1 MSQTLHGEPA
11 VRDATSDAVA
21 PRRTAR
27 AVPALVGELAPVL
40 VATVVFLALAVSAD
54 LPWTHGLR
62 ALLTVLVTQVLPGA
76 LLWRAVRPPRG
87 WWLEDLTMGFA
98 LGSVVAVATQVVA
111 GLSGQAWLS
120 VALPLALGVVL
131 IGLPGTRTRVL
142 SARTTPL
149 PWWFSSVSALASFA
163 AVPQLLAYFRQVPLT
178 WATGFRT
185 PHVDAYFHLAVSAEL
200 AHRGPTTFPWVAS
213 EPLAYHWF
221 SHAWVAQISQSA
233 GVPLDETLF
242 RFAPVLLPLVAALV
256 VATAAVRLS
265 GRAWAGPVA
274 AVLTMAGGDFTVFG
288 TVEPN
293 RAVDPLSPS
302 LGLSLPMLVALVVVL
317 ACRWRGQARSCAVLL
332 IPLLAVGAA
341 GTKGSALPLVV
352 AGLGVAA
359 GAMLVLDRSRVRR
372 LSLDLLLVVGCL
384 GFAVVVVFH
393 GSGEGLHLAPLWL
406 RDSPSNST
414 WVGQAVAV
422 VSEVARRSARGA
434 GILLL
439 LGSARGRRDP
449 LSWTLAGAGAAGTL
463 AVVMFSHPGGSQ
475 GYFALNAI
483 PLLAIGSA
491 LGLVVLVDALR
502 QNAVAPVLVGL
513 LAGPLV
519 ALAPTLLTGRLTRVH
534 AVRHEAQLL
543 AIAAVVLA
551 LAGAA
556 GARSVG
562 RRRGV
567 ALASAVAVALLSAGV
582 AVVGHGLVRPAA
594 PPRAVPITQ
603 DTPLAVSRGQVAAAR
618 WIRDHSG
625 ADDVVMTNRHCV
637 GTTAPV
643 HCDSRRFVVAAFS
656 ERQVLLEGWTNT
668 PRATEVAPS
677 GRSSIVVDYWEP
689 DLLRLNDGF
698 IARPTATAAARLR
711 GLGVRWVMVDE
722 TRPHA
727 PTLEPFARL
736 RFRAQGVAVSELLPG

>member
-1 MSQTLHGEPA
+1 
-11 VRDATSDAVA
+11 
-21 PRRTAR
+21 
-27 AVPALVGELAPVL
+27 VGELAPALLAAVVL
-40 VATVVFLALAVSAD
+40 GTLAVAAD
-54 LPWTHGLR
+54 LPWLHAVG
-62 ALLTVLVTQVLPGA
+62 ALLTVLLTQVLPGA
-76 LLWRAVRPPRG
+76 LLWRTVRPREG

-98 LGSVVAVATQVVA
+98 IGSVLAVATQVVA
-111 GLSGQAWLS
+111 GLAGQVWLS
-120 VALPLALGVVL
+120 AALPLTVAVVVL
-131 IGLPGTRTRVL
+131 GLPATRTRVL

-149 PWWFSSVSALASFA
+149 PWWVSGISALASFA

-233 GVPLDETLF
+233 GVPMDETLF
-242 RFAPVLLPLVAALV
+242 RFAPVLLPLVAALI

-265 GRAWAGPVA
+265 GRAWTGPVA

-317 ACRWRGQARSCAVLL
+317 ACRWRGEARPYAVLL
-332 IPLLAVGAA
+332 IPALAVGAA

-352 AGLGVAA
+352 AGLGLAA
-359 GAMLVLDRSRVRR
+359 AAMLVLDRSRLRA
-372 LSLDLLLVVGCL
+372 LLLDLLLVVGCL

-393 GSGEGLHLAPLWL
+393 GSGEGLHLDPLWL
-406 RDSPSNST
+406 RHTPATST
-414 WVGQAVAV
+414 WAGRTVTL

-439 LGSARGRRDP
+439 LGSVRGRRDP
-449 LSWTLAGAGAAGTL
+449 LAWTLAGAGAAGTL

-491 LGLVVLVDALR
+491 LGLVVLVDALHAK
-502 QNAVAPVLVGL
+502 AVTPVVIGLV
-513 LAGPLV
+513 AGPVV
-519 ALAPTLLTGRLTRVH
+519 ALAPTLLIGHLSHVH
-534 AVRHEAQLL
+534 AVRHEVHLL
-543 AIAAVVLA
+543 AIAAAVFA

-556 GARSVG
+556 AVVSAAQ
-562 RRRGV
+562 RRGV
-567 ALASAVAVALLSAGV
+567 TLVAAVAVTLLTAGV
-582 AVVGHGLVRPAA
+582 AVVGHGLARPIPA
-594 PPRAVPITQ
+594 PRSSPATA
-603 DTPLAVSRGQVAAAR
+603 DTALAVSRSQIAAAR

-637 GTTAPV
+637 GATPPL
-643 HCDSRRFVVAAFS
+643 HCDSRRYVVAAFS

-668 PRATEVAPS
+668 PRATQVAPN
-677 GRSSIVVDYWEP
+677 GRTSLVVDYWEP
-689 DLLRLNDGF
+689 ELLRLNDGF
-698 IARPTATAAARLR
+698 IAQPTEAAAARLR
-711 GLGVRWVMVDE
+711 ALGVRWVLVDD

-727 PTLEPFARL
+727 RTLEPFARL
-736 RFRAQGVAVSELLPG
+736 RFRAQGVAVSELMPR